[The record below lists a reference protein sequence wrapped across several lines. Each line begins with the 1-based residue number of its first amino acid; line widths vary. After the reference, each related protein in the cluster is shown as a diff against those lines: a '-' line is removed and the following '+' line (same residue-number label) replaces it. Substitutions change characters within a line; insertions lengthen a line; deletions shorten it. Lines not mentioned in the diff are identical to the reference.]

1 MPSKSIASATAVA
14 SAAVGALGLVAPA
27 AHAATIGNGF
37 LYRTNAGVQANCTG
51 ANRELKDDGDVNITR
66 YIYGLGPIHS
76 TINGDIQTIS
86 RKEDS
91 STRADKQYWCYNHD
105 YYNEYFA
112 LNYFSRR
119 VYQYWGCSNGAGLGN
134 CSLFLGS
141 KATAWKASAE
151 RIPPGIRQRV
161 NELHSRL
168 GYSAL

>member
-1 MPSKSIASATAVA
+1 MNNGEGIGLAMSSKSIARAAAVA
-14 SAAVGALGLVAPA
+14 SASVGTLGLVAPI

-51 ANRELKDDGDVNITR
+51 SNRELKNDGDVNISR

-86 RKEDS
+86 RKEYS
-91 STRADKQYWCYNHD
+91 STRADKQYWCYNND

-112 LNYFSRR
+112 LNYFSRT

-134 CSLFLGS
+134 CSLFEGS
-141 KATAWKASAE
+141 KATAWKA
-151 RIPPGIRQRV
+151 
-161 NELHSRL
+161 L
-168 GYSAL
+168 